1 MANIPVKETTHN
13 AVKNM
18 RRELEYKVKAD
29 ISQED
34 IINLMIKNISLDD
47 MIIFYNKLN
56 NKEFVSKIEEE
67 TEI

>member
-1 MANIPVKETTHN
+1 MANIPVKEATHN

>member
-47 MIIFYNKLN
+47 MIKFYNKLN